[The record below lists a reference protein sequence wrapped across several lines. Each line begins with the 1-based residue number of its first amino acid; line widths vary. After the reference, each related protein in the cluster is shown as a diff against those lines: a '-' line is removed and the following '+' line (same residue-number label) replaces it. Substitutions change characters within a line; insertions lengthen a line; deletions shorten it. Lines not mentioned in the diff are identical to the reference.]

1 MEEKLIQVEFSLKD
15 LLEIHRIIGKEIKNV
30 DIFKANDLMRIV
42 KEIENKTDEEMAWYD
57 EDLEY

>member
-42 KEIENKTDEEMAWYD
+42 KEIENKTDEEIAWYD
-57 EDLEY
+57 ED